1 MASTDQDR
9 APGDLQLLV
18 LEALWDGGELTA
30 ADVQRTLSRRRR
42 LALTTISTVLQRMD
56 KAGLVT
62 HRSEGRQH
70 VYRAKVT
77 RDGLRASGVRS
88 LLRRFFDGD
97 PAALVSHLVD
107 AEGLGSDDLTRVKQL
122 LKQHKSKSS

>member
-1 MASTDQDR
+1 MATTEQDR

-18 LEALWDGGELTA
+18 LETLWDGGELTA
-30 ADVQRTLSRRRR
+30 ADVQQALSRRRR

-62 HRSEGRQH
+62 HRTEGRQH
-70 VYRAKVT
+70 VYRATVT
-77 RDGLRASGVRS
+77 RDGLRTSGVRS

-107 AEGLGSDDLTRVKQL
+107 AEGLGSEDLARVKQL
-122 LKQHKSKSS
+122 LRQHKSKP

>member
-1 MASTDQDR
+1 MAGNEHDR

-18 LEALWDGGELTA
+18 LEALWDDGELTA
-30 ADVQRTLSRRRR
+30 ADVQRALSRRRR

-56 KAGLVT
+56 KAGLVV
-62 HRSEGRQH
+62 HRSEGRH
-70 VYRAKVT
+70 HIYRAKVT
-77 RDGLRASGVRS
+77 RDRLRSSGVRA

-107 AEGLGSDDLTRVKQL
+107 AGGLGPEDLARVKQL
-122 LKQHKSKSS
+122 LRQHKSKSS

>member
-1 MASTDQDR
+1 MAASEQDR
-9 APGDLQLLV
+9 APGDLQLRV

-30 ADVQRTLSRRRR
+30 ADVQEALSQRRR

-70 VYRAKVT
+70 IYRAKVT
-77 RDGLRASGVRS
+77 RDRLRTSGVRS

-107 AEGLGSDDLTRVKQL
+107 AEGLGSEDLTRVKQL
-122 LKQHKSKSS
+122 LRRHRSKS